1 MCQHGVKIPW
11 NGLAY
16 LGSLSTMFKPRSGE
30 EQDFTVIIP
39 DYGAPMVR
47 KLLILI
53 STGVTVVRRHE
64 VGELTRLAKD
74 LGVSGTYL

>member
-1 MCQHGVKIPW
+1 M
-11 NGLAY
+11 ADA
-16 LGSLSTMFKPRSGE
+16 KPRSGE